1 MKIISSDLHSLAGS
15 RPAIA
20 FTHVA
25 KGWNTVKGAVAALV
39 FATVA
44 ALSAHAAMYR
54 CDGNVLTD
62 HPVPGQ
68 NCVQLGASGAPK
80 AAPTSTEVPQS
91 PTGGPVVTQPSTAS
105 TPYQRPDPLPDWK
118 PEPLKSSDLSA
129 LPTDERGQPIL
140 SQDGSGNSI
149 VLEKHKS
156 PSPSQALAICS
167 SSVTKCH
174 QPGQRSL
181 DQCWVSMPRCAS
193 ASGSDGKEVCCPSAC
208 AARYEKER
216 IAGATPLEA
225 THDALFG
232 RPSCIPGVKGGVD

>member
-1 MKIISSDLHSLAGS
+1 LPSPAGS
-15 RPAIA
+15 RSAIV
-20 FTHVA
+20 FTHLV
-25 KGWNTVKGAVAALV
+25 KGWNMAKGAVAALLFV
-39 FATVA
+39 TVA
-44 ALSAHAAMYR
+44 ALSAHAATYR

-62 HPVPGQ
+62 HPIPGQ

-80 AAPTSTEVPQS
+80 APTSTGVPQS
-91 PTGGPVVTQPSTAS
+91 PTGGPAMTQPSAS

-129 LPTDERGQPIL
+129 LPTD
-140 SQDGSGNSI
+140 
-149 VLEKHKS
+149 K
-156 PSPSQALAICS
+156 PSQARAICS

-208 AARYEKER
+208 AERYEKER

-225 THDALFG
+225 TDRVLLG
-232 RPSCIPGVKGGVD
+232 TPSCVPGVQGR